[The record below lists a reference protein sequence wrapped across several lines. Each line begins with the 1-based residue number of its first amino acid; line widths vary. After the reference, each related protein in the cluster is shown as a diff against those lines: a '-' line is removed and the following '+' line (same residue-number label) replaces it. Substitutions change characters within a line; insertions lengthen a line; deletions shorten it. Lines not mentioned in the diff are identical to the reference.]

1 MQGGTL
7 QDQQWMMR
15 ALSHA
20 RRGEIGTAP
29 NPRVGCILVRDGRE
43 IAHGWHARVG
53 EAHAEAAALDAIPHN
68 QSPVGATAYV
78 TLEPCSHHGRTPPCS
93 DALISAG
100 ISRCVVGTTDPNPVI
115 SGRGLDRMRSAGIE
129 VTLMDAF
136 PEGRWLN
143 RRFLSSMERN
153 RPWIVLKCAVSA
165 DGFMDPPRRHGEKG
179 SLSITSPALRR
190 LTHRW
195 RAEEGAILVGSG
207 TVITDDPELNVREA
221 EGPDPLRI
229 VMDLRGR
236 TTPTAKAYGPS
247 SPTLVLGG
255 PANLPPHVSRLSP
268 RQGNGYSDLM
278 DALQQRDVRSV
289 LVEGGAD
296 TLHGFLE
303 AELWD
308 ELRICRSNQS
318 VGGGVAAPEW
328 PNEETALLRG
338 HHPFGSDTVEYRVHK
353 QSAEWV
359 GMAFPPTLSIP
370 LP

>member
-7 QDQQWMMR
+7 QDQQWMAK

-29 NPRVGCILVRDGRE
+29 NPRVGCILVRGDRE
-43 IAHGWHARVG
+43 IACGWHARVG
-53 EAHAEAAALDAIPHN
+53 EAHAEAAALEAIPPN
-68 QSPVGATAYV
+68 QSAAGATAYV
-78 TLEPCSHHGRTPPCS
+78 TLEPCNHHGKTPPCS
-93 DALISAG
+93 EALISAG
-100 ISRCVVGTTDPNPVI
+100 ISRCVVGITDPNPII
-115 SGRGLDRMRSAGIE
+115 SGRGLDRMRKAGIE

-143 RRFLSSMERN
+143 RRFFSSMERN

-165 DGFMDPPRRHGEKG
+165 DGYIDPPRCPGEKG
-179 SLSITSPALRR
+179 SISITSPILRR

-207 TVITDDPELNVREA
+207 TVNTDDPELNVREA

-236 TTPTAKAYGPS
+236 TTPLAKVYEPS

-255 PANLPPHVSRLSP
+255 PTDLPPHVSRLSSGP
-268 RQGNGYSDLM
+268 ERGLPGLM

-289 LVEGGAD
+289 LVEGGGD
-296 TLHGFLE
+296 TLRRFLE

-318 VGGGVAAPEW
+318 VGGGLAAPKW
-328 PNEETALLRG
+328 PNEDIALLRG
-338 HHPFGSDTVEYRVHK
+338 HHPFGTDTVEYRVHK

-359 GMAFPPTLSIP
+359 GMACPPTLSIS